1 MSYKA
6 GLTGWVFAA
15 ALACGGGETAPPPAA
30 PVDPAGAESPEAPAP
45 GPGGNRAAC
54 EAYIAH
60 SNGVSCM
67 TLKLDASTIC
77 SPQLD
82 QMPCDLAPYF
92 NCLAENT
99 KCNGALPDIAG
110 QASCGQATC
119 KL

>member
-1 MSYKA
+1 
-6 GLTGWVFAA
+6 
-15 ALACGGGETAPPPAA
+15 
-30 PVDPAGAESPEAPAP
+30 
-45 GPGGNRAAC
+45 
-54 EAYIAH
+54 
-60 SNGVSCM
+60 M